1 MSERSQRWH
10 GLNSA
15 CHTRLH
21 RLAALRAWI
30 PELLV
35 VLWSEQHAG
44 FPVQLQ
50 FPMAA

>member
-10 GLNSA
+10 DLNSA
-15 CHTRLH
+15 GHTRLH
-21 RLAALRAWI
+21 RLAALRTWI

-44 FPVQLQ
+44 SPVQLQ
-50 FPMAA
+50 LPVAA